1 MCTEYVL
8 TLASGHTI
16 CYVCFYK
23 RIAYVSKSNIKLAKE
38 VSAFINKHSKALRSE
53 DLNQLEYLLKQ
64 TSVTSDLVCKLLNET
79 QATELKREA
88 LS

>member
-23 RIAYVSKSNIKLAKE
+23 RIAYVSKSNIKLATE
-38 VSAFINKHSKALRSE
+38 VSALISKHSGAWSSE
-53 DLNQLEYLLKQ
+53 DLDKVEYLLKQ

>member
-1 MCTEYVL
+1 MCTEFVL

-23 RIAYVSKSNIKLAKE
+23 RIAFMSKSNIKLATE
-38 VSAFINKHSKALRSE
+38 VSAFISKHSKALCSE
-53 DLNQLEYLLKQ
+53 DLDKLEFLLKQ
-64 TSVTSDLVCKLLNET
+64 TSITSGLISKLLNET
-79 QATELKREA
+79 QAVELKREA